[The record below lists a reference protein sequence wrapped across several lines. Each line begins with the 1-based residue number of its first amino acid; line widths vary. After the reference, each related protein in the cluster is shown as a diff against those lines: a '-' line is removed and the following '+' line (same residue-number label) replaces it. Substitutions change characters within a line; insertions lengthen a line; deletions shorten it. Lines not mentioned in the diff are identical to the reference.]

1 MITEENKSNDIIEN
15 KKRNKVKEL
24 ELVLSSEKA
33 KQKLSEQLKSKF
45 NMDLIDLKY
54 LKRGGGSY
62 IYEAVLK
69 EKRNSVIIKVI
80 YDEKNKNFH
89 EPKIMAKLRN
99 KHIIQIIGYYS
110 AKNEDQIIIMEK
122 GKMDLIE
129 LQYNLLKRYV
139 LSETL
144 MCYITEQILQ
154 GLKYLHKCNIIHHD
168 IKPNNIIIDEYLIVK
183 IIDFSAS
190 LDISEIKG
198 SEVRLKYRG
207 TSFYIAP
214 EVIRRDKINIK
225 DYHKIDLFSL
235 GVLIYTMAFGFY
247 PFNLQKEDIDDDN
260 KILEKINS
268 DWKVENIDK
277 QFSENFIDFLNKLLE
292 KNINK
297 RINIKEALNHPWI
310 QGAKIILNEKE
321 NINNANVFLASLITD
336 NFMSFNNYNSIKN

>member
-1 MITEENKSNDIIEN
+1 MTTEENKINELIEN

-24 ELVLSSEKA
+24 EIVHSSEKA

-45 NMDLIDLKY
+45 NMDLFDLKY

-69 EKRNSVIIKVI
+69 DKRNSVIIKVI

-154 GLKYLHKCNIIHHD
+154 GLKYLHKCNIIHYD
-168 IKPNNIIIDEYLIVK
+168 IKPNNIIIDEYLIIK

-190 LDISEIKG
+190 LDISEIKE

-235 GVLIYTMAFGFY
+235 GVLIYRMTFGFY

-292 KNINK
+292 KNISK
-297 RINIKEALNHPWI
+297 RININEALNHPWI